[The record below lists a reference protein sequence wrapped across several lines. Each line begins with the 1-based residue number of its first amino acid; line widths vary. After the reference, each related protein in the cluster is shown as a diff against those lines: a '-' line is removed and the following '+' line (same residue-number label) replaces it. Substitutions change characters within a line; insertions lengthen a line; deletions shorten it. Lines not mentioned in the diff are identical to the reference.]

1 MRTRR
6 VTQTLRPC
14 SRIGPPPTRRPSRWT
29 RRRQWKQC
37 RLSRREWARDLAREE
52 VVAVAAAH
60 PALATL
66 GAVAAPGPALATA
79 VAAAGASGARA
90 NALGEGEIRARRSN
104 RQEKQ
109 RPLVGWK
116 RGSSFS
122 ACTRTIVRLAS
133 VKGPQRTMQ
142 ARPKRRQSCTART
155 AVAGE

>member
-1 MRTRR
+1 M
-6 VTQTLRPC
+6 
-14 SRIGPPPTRRPSRWT
+14 
-29 RRRQWKQC
+29 
-37 RLSRREWARDLAREE
+37 
-52 VVAVAAAH
+52 AAH
-60 PALATL
+60 PVATL

-90 NALGEGEIRARRSN
+90 NALGEGEIRARSN

-122 ACTRTIVRLAS
+122 ACTGTIVRLAS